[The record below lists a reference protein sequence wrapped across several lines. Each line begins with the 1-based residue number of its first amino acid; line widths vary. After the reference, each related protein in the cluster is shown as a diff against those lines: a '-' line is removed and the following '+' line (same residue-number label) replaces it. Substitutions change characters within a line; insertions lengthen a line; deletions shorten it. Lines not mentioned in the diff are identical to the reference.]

1 MTPLFARAGAL
12 AVFLLIAACA
22 SPPFNYAQ
30 DRCQG
35 GHNQCQAQCASLN
48 DGPARSACQ
57 QRCLTVEDRC
67 YISGE
72 PAAGST
78 LAEESLIRRARTQE
92 EKEAAYEVWKT
103 QRERDRAAAEARGE
117 SLESD
122 SAILEIIE

>member
-1 MTPLFARAGAL
+1 MTPLFARAGEL

-57 QRCLTVEDRC
+57 QRCLSVEDRC

-92 EKEAAYEVWKT
+92 PPPDPPRGGRRLEPLPEPPAAVEPAPAPAPALREAA
-103 QRERDRAAAEARGE
+103 
-117 SLESD
+117 
-122 SAILEIIE
+122 